1 MKLNALLQFI
11 KTQLEDNK
19 GDNIVELDVKSLTQS
34 FDTMVIC
41 TGTSTRH
48 VQSIARKLIAAAK
61 EANIPMLGVEGE
73 TFAEWVLV
81 DFGDVVVHVML
92 KSQRDLY
99 QLEKL
104 WTVTEQFKKQH
115 QAEK

>member
-1 MKLNALLQFI
+1 MKLPQLIKFI
-11 KTQLEDNK
+11 QKQLADNK
-19 GDNIVELDVKSLTQS
+19 ADHIVELDVKSLTDS
-34 FDTMVIC
+34 FDAMIIA

-48 VQSIARKLIAAAK
+48 VQSISKKLIAAAK
-61 EANIPMLGVEGE
+61 EAGIRPMGVEGE
-73 TFAEWVLV
+73 PFAEWVLI

-104 WTVTEQFKKQH
+104 WAVSEQFKKDKS
-115 QAEK
+115 AK

>member
-1 MKLNALLQFI
+1 MKLDKFI
-11 KTQLEDNK
+11 RKELENNK
-19 GDNIVELDVKSLTQS
+19 ADNIVELDVKSLTGS
-34 FDTMVIC
+34 FDSMIIA

-48 VQSIARKLIAAAK
+48 VQSTAKKLIAAAK
-61 EANIPMLGVEGE
+61 EASFRPLGVEGE
-73 TFAEWVLV
+73 LFGEWVLI

-104 WTVTEQFKKQH
+104 WAVSEQFKK
-115 QAEK
+115 EKSVK